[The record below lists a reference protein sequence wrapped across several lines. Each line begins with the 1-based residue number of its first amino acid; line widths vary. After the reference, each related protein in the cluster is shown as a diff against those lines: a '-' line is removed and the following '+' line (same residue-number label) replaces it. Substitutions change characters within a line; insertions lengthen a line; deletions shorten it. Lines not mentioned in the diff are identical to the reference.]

1 MFCPPAAERV
11 DMNYRCITQ
20 LDELAS
26 YMEGA
31 GIVAFDFETSP
42 MEQYRAEERAALDAH
57 KSQIAGI
64 SLSMSE
70 EMVGGT

>member
-42 MEQYRAEERAALDAH
+42 MEQYRAEERAALED
-57 KSQIAGI
+57 KNDG
-64 SLSMSE
+64 
-70 EMVGGT
+70 